1 MRVVIVDDEPLA
13 RSRLVRLCE
22 EQAGLQIVA
31 QAATGADAIEA
42 IKAHRPDV
50 VLLDVEL
57 QDMTG
62 FDVLRSLESRE
73 GPLAIMV
80 TAHPEHAMR
89 AFDSDAV
96 HYLTKPVD
104 GRRLGNAIVR
114 ARSRLSLDRAA
125 AGVESGLGGGASASV
140 APLRQITGEKAQ
152 RLYFIDVETIDYVES
167 EANYVALHV
176 EDERYLTRNTMK
188 HLAGVLGPLGFVR
201 IERSLLINLR
211 RVAFAERLDRG
222 AFVFTLRNGRRLVSS
237 STYRKGIL
245 EEIRRGQFVGRH
257 GAH

>member
-1 MRVVIVDDEPLA
+1 MRIVIVDDEPLA
-13 RSRLVRLCE
+13 RSRLVHLCQE
-22 EQAGLQIVA
+22 HAGVQVVA
-31 QAATGADAIEA
+31 QASSGADAIEA
-42 IKAHRPDV
+42 IKVHRPDL

-80 TAHPEHAMR
+80 TAHPEHAMQ
-89 AFDSDAV
+89 AFESDAV

-104 GRRLGNAIVR
+104 GRRLVSAIGR
-114 ARSRLSLDRAA
+114 ARSRLSLER
-125 AGVESGLGGGASASV
+125 SGSTVNS
-140 APLRQITGEKAQ
+140 LRQITGEKAQ

-176 EDERYLTRNTMK
+176 EDERYLARNTMK

-222 AFVFTLRNGRRLVSS
+222 AFEFTLRNGRRLVSS

-245 EEIRRGQFVGRH
+245 EEIRRGQFFGQSA
-257 GAH
+257 AH

>member
-1 MRVVIVDDEPLA
+1 MRIVIVDDEPLA
-13 RSRLVRLCE
+13 RSRLVHLCQE
-22 EQAGLQIVA
+22 HAGVEVVA
-31 QAATGADAIEA
+31 QAGSGADAIEA

-80 TAHPEHAMR
+80 TAHPEHAME
-89 AFDSDAV
+89 AFDSNAV

-104 GRRLGNAIVR
+104 GGRLVSAIGR
-114 ARSRLSLDRAA
+114 ARKRLSLQRSESLDRS
-125 AGVESGLGGGASASV
+125 EPS
-140 APLRQITGEKAQ
+140 LRQITGEKAQ
-152 RLYFIDVETIDYVES
+152 RLYFIDVESIDYVES

-176 EDERYLTRNTMK
+176 GDERYLARNTMK
-188 HLAGVLGPLGFVR
+188 HLAGALAPLGFVR

-211 RVAFAERLDRG
+211 RVAFAERVDRG
-222 AFVFTLRNGRRLVSS
+222 AFAFTLRNGRRLLSS
-237 STYRKGIL
+237 TTYRKGIL
-245 EEIRRGQFVGRH
+245 EEIRRGQFFGRNA
-257 GAH
+257 AH

>member
-1 MRVVIVDDEPLA
+1 MRIVIVDDEPLA
-13 RSRLVRLCE
+13 RSRLVHLCQE
-22 EQAGLQIVA
+22 HAGLQVVA
-31 QAATGADAIEA
+31 QASSGADAIEA
-42 IKAHRPDV
+42 IKVHRPDL

-80 TAHPEHAMR
+80 TAHPEHAMQ

-104 GRRLGNAIVR
+104 GRRLVSAIGR
-114 ARSRLSLDRAA
+114 ARNRLSLER
-125 AGVESGLGGGASASV
+125 SGSAVNS
-140 APLRQITGEKAQ
+140 LRQITGEKAQ

-176 EDERYLTRNTMK
+176 EDERYLARNTMK

-222 AFVFTLRNGRRLVSS
+222 AFEFTLRNGRRLVSS

-245 EEIRRGQFVGRH
+245 EEIRRGQFFGQSA
-257 GAH
+257 AH

>member
-13 RSRLVRLCE
+13 RSRLVHLCQE
-22 EQAGLQIVA
+22 HAGVQVVA
-31 QAATGADAIEA
+31 QAASGADAIEA
-42 IKAHRPDV
+42 IKAHRPDL

-62 FDVLRSLESRE
+62 FDVLRSLESRD

-80 TAHPEHAMR
+80 TGHPEHAME

-104 GRRLGNAIVR
+104 GRRLVNAIVR
-114 ARSRLSLDRAA
+114 ARSRLSLERSGSGAA
-125 AGVESGLGGGASASV
+125 VSS
-140 APLRQITGEKAQ
+140 LRQITGEKAQ

-176 EDERYLTRNTMK
+176 DDERYLARNTMK
-188 HLAGVLGPLGFVR
+188 HLSGVLGPLGFVR

-245 EEIRRGQFVGRH
+245 EEIRRGQFFGQH
-257 GAH
+257 AAH

>member
-1 MRVVIVDDEPLA
+1 MRIVVVDDEPLA
-13 RSRLVRLCE
+13 RSRLVHLCQE
-22 EQAGLQIVA
+22 HAGVQVVA
-31 QAATGADAIEA
+31 QAASGADAIEA
-42 IKAHRPDV
+42 IKVHRPDV

-80 TAHPEHAMR
+80 TAHPEHAMQ

-104 GRRLGNAIVR
+104 GRRLVTAIGR
-114 ARSRLSLDRAA
+114 ARSRLSLER
-125 AGVESGLGGGASASV
+125 SGSSV
-140 APLRQITGEKAQ
+140 NSLRQITGEKAQ
-152 RLYFIDVETIDYVES
+152 RLYFLDVETIDYVES

-176 EDERYLTRNTMK
+176 DEERYLARNTMK
-188 HLAGVLGPLGFVR
+188 HLAGVLGPVGFVR
-201 IERSLLINLR
+201 IERSLLLNLR

-237 STYRKGIL
+237 GTYRKGIL
-245 EEIRRGQFVGRH
+245 EEIRRGQFFGQQA
-257 GAH
+257 AH

>member
-13 RSRLVRLCE
+13 RSRLVHLCQE
-22 EQAGLQIVA
+22 HAGVEVVA
-31 QAATGADAIEA
+31 QAGSGADAIEA

-80 TAHPEHAMR
+80 TAHPEHAMQ
-89 AFDSDAV
+89 AFDSNAV

-104 GRRLGNAIVR
+104 GGRLVSAIGR
-114 ARSRLSLDRAA
+114 ARKRLSLQRSESLDRS
-125 AGVESGLGGGASASV
+125 EPS
-140 APLRQITGEKAQ
+140 LRQITGEKAQ
-152 RLYFIDVETIDYVES
+152 RLYFIDVESIDYVES

-176 EDERYLTRNTMK
+176 GDERYLARNTMK
-188 HLAGVLGPLGFVR
+188 HLAGALAPLGFVR

-211 RVAFAERLDRG
+211 RVAFAERVDRG
-222 AFVFTLRNGRRLVSS
+222 AFAFTLRNGRRLVSS
-237 STYRKGIL
+237 TTYRKGIL
-245 EEIRRGQFVGRH
+245 EEIRRGQFFGRNA
-257 GAH
+257 AH

>member
-1 MRVVIVDDEPLA
+1 MRIVIVDDEPLA
-13 RSRLVRLCE
+13 RSRLVHLCQE
-22 EQAGLQIVA
+22 HPGLEVVA
-31 QAATGADAIEA
+31 QAASGADAIEA
-42 IKAHRPDV
+42 IKAHRPDL

-57 QDMTG
+57 QDMSG

-80 TAHPEHAMR
+80 TGHPEHAMQ
-89 AFDSDAV
+89 AFENDAV
-96 HYLTKPVD
+96 HYLAKPVD
-104 GRRLGNAIVR
+104 GRRLGNAIIR
-114 ARSRLSLDRAA
+114 ARKRLSLDRAA
-125 AGVESGLGGGASASV
+125 PEANS
-140 APLRQITGEKAQ
+140 LRQITGEKAQ
-152 RLYFIDVETIDYVES
+152 RLYFIDIESIDYVES

-176 EDERYLTRNTMK
+176 DDERYLARNTMK
-188 HLAGVLGPLGFVR
+188 HLAGVLGSRGFVR

-245 EEIRRGQFVGRH
+245 EEIRRGQFVGQH
-257 GAH
+257 TAH

>member
-13 RSRLVRLCE
+13 RSRLVHLCQ
-22 EQAGLQIVA
+22 EQPGVQVVA
-31 QAATGADAIEA
+31 QAASGADAIEA
-42 IKAHRPDV
+42 IRTHRPDL

-62 FDVLRSLESRE
+62 FDVLRSLEPRE
-73 GPLAIMV
+73 NPLAIMV
-80 TAHPEHAMR
+80 TAHPEHAME
-89 AFDSDAV
+89 AFESDAV

-104 GRRLGNAIVR
+104 GRRLDSALVR
-114 ARSRLSLDRAA
+114 ARSRLSQ
-125 AGVESGLGGGASASV
+125 EHTEPSV
-140 APLRQITGEKAQ
+140 NSLRHITGEQAQ

-176 EDERYLTRNTMK
+176 DEERYLARNTMK

-245 EEIRRGQFVGRH
+245 EEIRRGQFFGRQA
-257 GAH
+257 AH

>member
-13 RSRLVRLCE
+13 RSRLVHLCE
-22 EQAGLQIVA
+22 EQSGVQVVA
-31 QAATGADAIEA
+31 QASSGADAIEA
-42 IKAHRPDV
+42 IKMHHPDL

-62 FDVLRSLESRE
+62 FDVLRSLEPRE

-80 TAHPEHAMR
+80 TAHPEHAME
-89 AFDSDAV
+89 AFNSDAV

-104 GRRLGNAIVR
+104 GRRLDNALVR
-114 ARSRLSLDRAA
+114 ARNRLSLEHTGS
-125 AGVESGLGGGASASV
+125 GVSS
-140 APLRQITGEKAQ
+140 LRHITGEKAQ
-152 RLYFIDVETIDYVES
+152 RLYFIDVETIDYIES

-176 EDERYLTRNTMK
+176 DDERYLARNTMK
-188 HLAGVLGPLGFVR
+188 HLAGVLGPAGFVR

-237 STYRKGIL
+237 SSYRKGIL
-245 EEIRRGQFVGRH
+245 EEIRRGQFFGRH
-257 GAH
+257 AAH

>member
-1 MRVVIVDDEPLA
+1 MRIVIVDDEPLA
-13 RSRLVRLCE
+13 RSRLVHLCQE
-22 EQAGLQIVA
+22 HAGLQVVA
-31 QAATGADAIEA
+31 QASSGADAIEA
-42 IKAHRPDV
+42 IKVHRPDL

-80 TAHPEHAMR
+80 TAHPEHAMQ
-89 AFDSDAV
+89 AFESDAV

-104 GRRLGNAIVR
+104 GRRLVSAIGR
-114 ARSRLSLDRAA
+114 ARSRLSLER
-125 AGVESGLGGGASASV
+125 SGTAVNS
-140 APLRQITGEKAQ
+140 LRQITGEKAQ

-176 EDERYLTRNTMK
+176 EDERYLARNTMK

-222 AFVFTLRNGRRLVSS
+222 AFEFTLRNGRRLVSS

-245 EEIRRGQFVGRH
+245 EEIRRGQFFGQSV
-257 GAH
+257 AH

>member
-13 RSRLVRLCE
+13 RSRLVHLCQE
-22 EQAGLQIVA
+22 HAGVQVVA
-31 QAATGADAIEA
+31 QAASGADAIEA
-42 IKAHRPDV
+42 IKAHRPDL

-62 FDVLRSLESRE
+62 FDVLRSLESRD

-80 TAHPEHAMR
+80 TGHPEHAME
-89 AFDSDAV
+89 AFDTGAV
-96 HYLTKPVD
+96 HYLAKPVD
-104 GRRLGNAIVR
+104 GRRLVNAIVR
-114 ARSRLSLDRAA
+114 ARSRLSVERSGS
-125 AGVESGLGGGASASV
+125 GVNS
-140 APLRQITGEKAQ
+140 LRQITGEKAQ
-152 RLYFIDVETIDYVES
+152 RLYFLDVETIDYVES

-176 EDERYLTRNTMK
+176 DDERYLARNTMK
-188 HLAGVLGPLGFVR
+188 HLTGVLGPLGFVR

-237 STYRKGIL
+237 STYRKGIM
-245 EEIRRGQFVGRH
+245 EEIRRGQFFGQPA
-257 GAH
+257 AH

>member
-1 MRVVIVDDEPLA
+1 MRIVIVDDEPLA
-13 RSRLVRLCE
+13 RSRLLHLCQ
-22 EQAGLQIVA
+22 EQAGLQVVA
-31 QAATGADAIEA
+31 QAASGADAIEA
-42 IKAHRPDV
+42 IRTHQPDL

-57 QDMTG
+57 QDMSG
-62 FDVLRSLESRE
+62 FDVLRSLESRD

-114 ARSRLSLDRAA
+114 ARSRLSRNRTGSD
-125 AGVESGLGGGASASV
+125 VPS
-140 APLRQITGEKAQ
+140 LRQITGEKAQ

-176 EDERYLTRNTMK
+176 DDERYLARNTMK

-211 RVAFAERLDRG
+211 KVAFAERLDRG

-245 EEIRRGQFVGRH
+245 EEIRRGQFFGRQA
-257 GAH
+257 AH

>member
-13 RSRLVRLCE
+13 RSRLVHLCQE
-22 EQAGLQIVA
+22 HAGVEVVA
-31 QAATGADAIEA
+31 QAGSGADAIEA

-80 TAHPEHAMR
+80 TAHPEHAME
-89 AFDSDAV
+89 AFDSNAV

-104 GRRLGNAIVR
+104 GGRLVSAIGR
-114 ARSRLSLDRAA
+114 ARKRLSLQRSESLDRS
-125 AGVESGLGGGASASV
+125 EPS
-140 APLRQITGEKAQ
+140 LRQITGEKAQ
-152 RLYFIDVETIDYVES
+152 RLYFIDVESIDYVES

-176 EDERYLTRNTMK
+176 GDERYLARNTMK
-188 HLAGVLGPLGFVR
+188 HLAGALAPLGFVR

-211 RVAFAERLDRG
+211 RVAFAERVDRG
-222 AFVFTLRNGRRLVSS
+222 AFAFTLRNGRRLVSS
-237 STYRKGIL
+237 TTYRKGIL
-245 EEIRRGQFVGRH
+245 EEIRRGQFFGRNA
-257 GAH
+257 AH

>member
-1 MRVVIVDDEPLA
+1 MRIVIVDDEPLA
-13 RSRLVRLCE
+13 RSRLVHLCQE
-22 EQAGLQIVA
+22 NAGVQIVA
-31 QAATGADAIEA
+31 QAASGADAIEA
-42 IKAHRPDV
+42 IKVHRPDV

-62 FDVLRSLESRE
+62 FDVLRSLESRG

-80 TAHPEHAMR
+80 TAHPQHAME

-96 HYLTKPVD
+96 HFLTKPVD
-104 GRRLGNAIVR
+104 SRRLGSAIGR
-114 ARSRLSLDRAA
+114 ARSLLALER
-125 AGVESGLGGGASASV
+125 SGSSV
-140 APLRQITGEKAQ
+140 NSLRQITGEKGQ

-176 EDERYLTRNTMK
+176 DAERYLARNTMK
-188 HLAGVLGPLGFVR
+188 HLAGVLGAEGFVR

-211 RVAFAERLDRG
+211 RVAFAERVDRG

-245 EEIRRGQFVGRH
+245 EEIRRGQFFGRH
-257 GAH
+257 AAH

>member
-1 MRVVIVDDEPLA
+1 MRIVIVDDEPLA
-13 RSRLVRLCE
+13 RSRLVHLCQE
-22 EQAGLQIVA
+22 HAGVEVVA
-31 QAATGADAIEA
+31 QAGSGADAIAA

-80 TAHPEHAMR
+80 TAHPEHAME
-89 AFDSDAV
+89 AFNSNAV

-104 GRRLGNAIVR
+104 GGRLVSAIGR
-114 ARSRLSLDRAA
+114 ARKRLSLQRSESLDRS
-125 AGVESGLGGGASASV
+125 EPS
-140 APLRQITGEKAQ
+140 LRQITGEKAQ
-152 RLYFIDVETIDYVES
+152 RLYFIDVESIDYVES

-176 EDERYLTRNTMK
+176 GDERYLARNTMK
-188 HLAGVLGPLGFVR
+188 HLAGALAPLGFVR

-211 RVAFAERLDRG
+211 RVAFAERVDRG
-222 AFVFTLRNGRRLVSS
+222 AFAFTLRNGRRLLSS
-237 STYRKGIL
+237 TTYRKGIL
-245 EEIRRGQFVGRH
+245 DEIRRGQFFGRNA
-257 GAH
+257 AH

>member
-1 MRVVIVDDEPLA
+1 MRVVVVDDEPLA
-13 RSRLVRLCE
+13 RSRLVHLCQ
-22 EQAGLQIVA
+22 EQAGVQVVA
-31 QAATGADAIEA
+31 QAASGADAIEA
-42 IKAHRPDV
+42 IKVHRPDV

-80 TAHPEHAMR
+80 TGHPEHALE

-96 HYLTKPVD
+96 HYLAKPVD
-104 GRRLGNAIVR
+104 SRRLVNAIGR
-114 ARSRLSLDRAA
+114 ARSRLSLERTNP
-125 AGVESGLGGGASASV
+125 GVNS
-140 APLRQITGEKAQ
+140 LRQITGEKGQ
-152 RLYFIDVETIDYVES
+152 RLYFIEVETIDYVES

-176 EDERYLTRNTMK
+176 DDERYLARNTMK
-188 HLAGVLGPLGFVR
+188 HLAAVLGPLGFVR

-245 EEIRRGQFVGRH
+245 EEIRRGQFFGH
-257 GAH
+257 SAAH

>member
-13 RSRLVRLCE
+13 RSRLVHLCQE
-22 EQAGLQIVA
+22 HAGVQVVA
-31 QAATGADAIEA
+31 QASSGADAIEA
-42 IKAHRPDV
+42 IKAHRPDL

-80 TAHPEHAMR
+80 TAHPEHAMQ
-89 AFDSDAV
+89 AFESDAV

-104 GRRLGNAIVR
+104 GRRLVTAIGR
-114 ARSRLSLDRAA
+114 ARNRLSLER
-125 AGVESGLGGGASASV
+125 SGSTVNS
-140 APLRQITGEKAQ
+140 LRHITGEKAQ
-152 RLYFIDVETIDYVES
+152 RLYFINVETIDYVES

-176 EDERYLTRNTMK
+176 EDERYLARNTMK

-222 AFVFTLRNGRRLVSS
+222 AFEFTLRNGRRLVSS

-245 EEIRRGQFVGRH
+245 EEIRRGQFFGQSA
-257 GAH
+257 AH

>member
-13 RSRLVRLCE
+13 RSRLVHLCQE
-22 EQAGLQIVA
+22 HAGVQVVA
-31 QAATGADAIEA
+31 QAASGADAIEA
-42 IKAHRPDV
+42 IKAHRPDL

-62 FDVLRSLESRE
+62 FDVLRSLESRD

-80 TAHPEHAMR
+80 TAHPEHAME

-104 GRRLGNAIVR
+104 GRRLTNAIIR
-114 ARSRLSLDRAA
+114 ARSRLSLERGGPG
-125 AGVESGLGGGASASV
+125 AGVNS
-140 APLRQITGEKAQ
+140 LRQITGEKAQ

-176 EDERYLTRNTMK
+176 DDERYLARNTMK

-237 STYRKGIL
+237 STYRKGIM
-245 EEIRRGQFVGRH
+245 EEIRRGQFFGQPA
-257 GAH
+257 AH